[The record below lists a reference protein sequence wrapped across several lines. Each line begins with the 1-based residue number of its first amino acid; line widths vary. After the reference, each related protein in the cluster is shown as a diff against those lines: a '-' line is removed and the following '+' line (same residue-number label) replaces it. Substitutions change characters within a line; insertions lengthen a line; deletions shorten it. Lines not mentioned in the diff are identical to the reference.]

1 MAKLNLIPVE
11 LMQRH
16 RVAPLKR
23 EQNTLFL
30 GMTNITDQ
38 SAIAAIS
45 FHTGLHI
52 RPRPITEEKL
62 TRLINATNEKDVQ
75 SILYTQ
81 LTSTLS
87 KIPSIEEKPAT
98 QEFEDEPVTEFV
110 NELIKD
116 AINKKIS
123 DIHIEPYETYCRIRY
138 RCDGLLHEAAHIPL
152 HLFERISTR
161 IKIMAQINIAECRLP
176 QDGHIQ
182 LHWCKQIELRVST
195 CPTLFGEKIVLRLL
209 SNQITSLDISTLG
222 LTESQHALLLNKL
235 QAPQGLILVT
245 GPTGS
250 GKTITLYSALHYL
263 NHTEKNILS
272 VEDPVEIELAGINQI
287 NTNEKIGL
295 DFASVLRTLLRQ
307 DPDII
312 MVGEIRDLETATIAM
327 QAAQTGHLVL
337 STLHAN
343 SAAETLSRLRVMGI
357 DTHHLISSLSLIIAQ
372 RLVRKICQ
380 QCKNPSKGCNHCYQ
394 GYQGRTGLFELLPIT
409 KEVVE
414 LLSNG
419 ATVEQLL
426 EHCKQQHWPLMRD
439 VGVQKIMEGTT
450 TYNELNRV
458 LVTT

>member
-1 MAKLNLIPVE
+1 MAKSALIPVE

-23 EQNTLFL
+23 EHNTLFL

-38 SAIAAIS
+38 GAIAAIS

-52 RPRPITEEKL
+52 RPRHITEEKL
-62 TRLINATNEKDVQ
+62 TSLINAINENSAQ

-81 LTSTLS
+81 LTNTLS
-87 KIPSIEEKPAT
+87 KIPGIKEKPVALE
-98 QEFEDEPVTEFV
+98 QEDEPVTEFV
-110 NELIKD
+110 TELIKD

-138 RCDGLLHEAAHIPL
+138 RCDGLLLEAAHIPL

-161 IKIMAQINIAECRLP
+161 LKIMAQINIAESRLP
-176 QDGHIQ
+176 QDGRIQ

-195 CPTLFGEKIVLRLL
+195 CPTVFGEKIVLRLL
-209 SNQITSLDISTLG
+209 SNQITSLNISALG
-222 LTESQHALLLNKL
+222 LTESQQALLLSKL
-235 QAPQGLILVT
+235 HAPQGLILVT

-250 GKTITLYSALHYL
+250 GKTITLYSTLHYL
-263 NHTEKNILS
+263 NHVEKNILS

-295 DFASVLRTLLRQ
+295 TFASVLRTFLRQ

-312 MVGEIRDLETATIAM
+312 MVGEIRDLETAKIAM

-343 SAAETLSRLRVMGI
+343 SAAETLNRLQVMGI
-357 DTHHLISSLSLIIAQ
+357 DTYHLISSLSLIVAQ
-372 RLVRKICQ
+372 RLIRKICLH
-380 QCKNPSKGCNHCYQ
+380 CKNETTDCNHCYQ

-409 KEVVE
+409 KEVIE
-414 LLSNG
+414 LISNG

-439 VGVQKIMEGTT
+439 VGIQKISEGTT

-458 LVTT
+458 LVS